1 MSQWGTLDS
10 YVLDAEVTAN
20 TDSITVSAN
29 TDVFSN
35 TNVEV
40 GYAIRIANVAYRI
53 ASINT
58 TANTLTLDTAFTG
71 SNITTT
77 TASIQQSPKELTTY
91 GWGANAALGANTTNK
106 RNVFGVDAVEVAA
119 KTNKDK
125 GFSQPGWTTHRAY
138 RDTQGNQRYKTE
150 VLVAMSK
157 NFNENGSGTLQTDAN
172 DDATLVDYQLYFT
185 TQATNKSNVSGGNA
199 SFTVAPASAPNGAVI
214 TVQWQGS
221 NSATSGFTDISNGG
235 TFTGATSNTLLV
247 ANVAALP
254 FANVIL
260 SNVWYVRAVI
270 SSVTGNAASN
280 ISTAVSATLT
290 T

>member
-1 MSQWGTLDS
+1 MSQWGNLDRLETHQFAMATTGS
-10 YVLDAEVTAN
+10 SILQGNTGGFTVAN
-20 TDSITVSAN
+20 GFV
-29 TDVFSN
+29 
-35 TNVEV
+35 V
-40 GYAIRIANVAYRI
+40 GYSVIIANVAYRM
-53 ASINT
+53 NT
-58 TANTLTLDTAFTG
+58 ITNSNTLILEVPFTG
-71 SNITTT
+71 SNIN
-77 TASIQQSPKELTTY
+77 ANLAVQQSPKDLLTY
-91 GWGANAALGANTTNK
+91 GWGNVTTGANTTNK

-172 DDATLVDYQLYFT
+172 DDATLVDYQLYFA

-221 NSATSGFTDISNGG
+221 NSATSGFTNISNGG

-254 FANVIL
+254 FANVTL